1 GTASAQ
7 AFLLALK
14 AKGYHP
20 QVIVTD
26 LNPAYG
32 AAIAAVFPQATHHEC
47 VFHALQNWHAQIRTA
62 YGKDYRE
69 HHPEAVELVRQLKR
83 IFWAKTKRTA
93 ERRYARVLALREAYV
108 AAQPEVA
115 PVFTSLEHHWPKLVN
130 AIESERIPLTN
141 NTTELV
147 IRRFAQHYQNFCGFN
162 SIETAQSYLVIFE
175 WCYRLTPFTHDAQQR
190 IRGKCPLELAGYDV
204 RTLPM
209 AQLCRGQLL
218 GWPPE
223 GLAEVVPKP

>member
-1 GTASAQ
+1 MA
-7 AFLLALK
+7 LL
-14 AKGYHP
+14 
-20 QVIVTD
+20 
-26 LNPAYG
+26 
-32 AAIAAVFPQATHHEC
+32 
-47 VFHALQNWHAQIRTA
+47 
-62 YGKDYRE
+62 
-69 HHPEAVELVRQLKR
+69 RQLKR
-83 IFWAKTKRTA
+83 IFWATTKRTA
-93 ERRYARVLALREAYV
+93 ERRYEKVLALREVYV

-147 IRRFAQHYQNFCGFN
+147 IRRFAQHYQNFCGFH
-162 SIETAQSYLVIFE
+162 SIETAERYLVVFE

-204 RTLPM
+204 STLPM

-223 GLAEVVPKP
+223 GLADVVPKP